1 MVLGTRTRALVV
13 KALGYARG
21 APTPLSLDDKAFR
34 ECIVWLEDTKI
45 RALPMAGRGPL
56 RTVDAPP
63 SEWIAAFS
71 AFAREVGCVLD
82 AATPQNTE
90 RVFDYLLEQA
100 IALDYRD
107 NAENLGAVVKD
118 LKMATIS
125 TNASGGG
132 IPPPSKRQ
140 RVAPP
145 QPEERELMEGLS
157 DPALRSHLFEL
168 AALLKVDAEE
178 VMRSGGGDGGGGVE
192 ALVDACVR
200 AVERFIAPFW
210 MSHVDSR
217 NQNQNQN
224 QGRESGGGANGNGG
238 GGGGGGKGGKG
249 GSGRGGGARGSAG
262 GGGGGRGGDESA
274 PAAASWNLKI
284 TDFPSG
290 IALGGAGDGGGGA
303 VEAAV
308 NVLRVLH
315 VNDLRML
322 QSTVDALLVQ
332 MQEYT
337 SDPKTDSRLGRVGTG

>member
-1 MVLGTRTRALVV
+1 MVLGTRTRALAV

-21 APTPLSLDDKAFR
+21 TPPPLSLDDKAFR
-34 ECIVWLEDTKI
+34 EFIVWLEDTKI
-45 RALPMAGRGPL
+45 RALPVEGRGPL
-56 RTVDAPP
+56 RAVDAPP
-63 SEWIAAFS
+63 SEWHAAFS
-71 AFAREVGCVLD
+71 AFAKEVGCELN

-107 NAENLGAVVKD
+107 NADNLGAVVKN

-125 TNASGGG
+125 NNASGGG

-145 QPEERELMEGLS
+145 QTEERKLMEGLS
-157 DPALRSHLFEL
+157 DPALWLHLIEL
-168 AALLKVDAEE
+168 ATLLEVDAKE
-178 VMRSGGGDGGGGVE
+178 VMRSSGGDSGGGVE

-200 AVERFIAPFW
+200 AVERFITPFW
-210 MSHVDSR
+210 MTHVDSQ

-224 QGRESGGGANGNGG
+224 QGRGSGGGANDGG
-238 GGGGGGKGGKG
+238 GGGGGGRGGKG
-249 GSGRGGGARGSAG
+249 GSGRGGAGRGSAG
-262 GGGGGRGGDESA
+262 GGGGGSGGDEK
-274 PAAASWNLKI
+274 PAAASWNLKV

-290 IALGGAGDGGGGA
+290 IELGSAGAGGGGT

-315 VNDLRML
+315 VNDLRVL
-322 QSTVDALLVQ
+322 QSAVDALLVQ